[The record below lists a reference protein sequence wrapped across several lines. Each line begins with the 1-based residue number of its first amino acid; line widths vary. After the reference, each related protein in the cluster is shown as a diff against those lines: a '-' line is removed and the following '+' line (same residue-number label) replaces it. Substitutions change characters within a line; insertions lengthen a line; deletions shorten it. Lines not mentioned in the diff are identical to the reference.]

1 MTHISALLA
10 LTVTSALLGCMA
22 ARASTHCSWTKV
34 SSSGQLHV
42 SFLRGDPHGSAAAP
56 RLYHG
61 VWSGERALL
70 GCTWSDDAALIQS
83 YLSAC
88 RGRTREFND
97 RAEKTLD
104 LESLFDADRCVSLAS
119 PSFANLPEHTAGRHV
134 RSLGDQGEGE
144 RSEVRI
150 HARVKRGFIV
160 PGTLW
165 CGSGNKAPSYAD
177 LGVFSD
183 TDSCCREHD
192 QCKHTILSFQSDFGV
207 FNSNIFTMSHCDCD
221 DKFRSCLM
229 EANDS
234 IADVVGYTFFNLLK
248 MHCFTFSHRLQCA
261 ERNWFGMCKK
271 TQMALYADVHSPT
284 LYESSESQE
293 GCVNSTCSDV
303 NSTASA
309 QLQETNASRPH
320 LLSSTAATDTVPAS
334 SPIPSVTAATEATNP
349 TDAEAS
355 GSTVRRD
362 GLGNVVPSTL
372 VAVVGQHNAVTEE
385 DRSCVLY
392 KELDECKN
400 KILPQQRKY
409 GLHNTETG
417 TIYHCNCTARLFH
430 SLTQQRQLS
439 KVETLLT
446 GHVSQSCFLPQDC
459 ASSSNCTAT
468 VVKAELPRLDPT
480 SVEVAEQRHLQA
492 ERWRGRRP
500 GPTKAKKKDRAVR
513 LYKLC
518 VRMTRPKQT
527 GKNRKRVQSAEQPR
541 ITGTQVN

>member
-10 LTVTSALLGCMA
+10 LTVTSTLLGCTA
-22 ARASTHCSWTKV
+22 ARASIDCSWTKV
-34 SSSGQLHV
+34 SSNGQLHV

-88 RGRTREFND
+88 RGRTREFKD
-97 RAEKTLD
+97 RAGRTLD

-119 PSFANLPEHTAGRHV
+119 PSFANLPERTAGRHV

-144 RSEVRI
+144 RSEVRT

-221 DKFRSCLM
+221 NKFRSCLM

-261 ERNWFGMCKK
+261 ERNWFGMCKM

-284 LYESSESQE
+284 LYESSESIE
-293 GCVNSTCSDV
+293 GCVNSSCSDV
-303 NSTASA
+303 NSTAPA
-309 QLQETNASRPH
+309 RLHETNTPRPH
-320 LLSSTAATDTVPAS
+320 LLSSTAATDTVPA
-334 SPIPSVTAATEATNP
+334 PGAIGLVLHSVTETEIP
-349 TDAEAS
+349 PD
-355 GSTVRRD
+355 VC
-362 GLGNVVPSTL
+362 VPST
-372 VAVVGQHNAVTEE
+372 AE
-385 DRSCVLY
+385 DRSCIPY

-417 TIYHCNCTARLFH
+417 TLFHCNSGNMAH
-430 SLTQQRQLS
+430 SLRINS
-439 KVETLLT
+439 PPRKTLESGDVT
-446 GHVSQSCFLPQDC
+446 R
-459 ASSSNCTAT
+459 A
-468 VVKAELPRLDPT
+468 
-480 SVEVAEQRHLQA
+480 
-492 ERWRGRRP
+492 RR
-500 GPTKAKKKDRAVR
+500 
-513 LYKLC
+513 
-518 VRMTRPKQT
+518 
-527 GKNRKRVQSAEQPR
+527 
-541 ITGTQVN
+541 

>member
-1 MTHISALLA
+1 MTHIFALLA
-10 LTVTSALLGCMA
+10 LTVTSTLLGCTA
-22 ARASTHCSWTKV
+22 ARASIHCSWTKV
-34 SSSGQLHV
+34 SSNGQLHV

-88 RGRTREFND
+88 RGRTREFKD
-97 RAEKTLD
+97 RAGRTLD

-119 PSFANLPEHTAGRHV
+119 PS
-134 RSLGDQGEGE
+134 E
-144 RSEVRI
+144 RSEVRT

-165 CGSGNKAPSYAD
+165 CGSGNKQNSFPTLSPLA
-177 LGVFSD
+177 GVFSD

-221 DKFRSCLM
+221 NKFRSCLM

-248 MHCFTFSHRLQCA
+248 MHSPAPTSTPPHLHDSTKQTRHVCTCRPPPLPRTRCPQPGPLPPSPQRPTLRTPQTPRRQHRLTTPLQVLQPEGA
-261 ERNWFGMCKK
+261 IGLVLHSVTE
-271 TQMALYADVHSPT
+271 TEIPPDVCIP
-284 LYESSESQE
+284 
-293 GCVNSTCSDV
+293 
-303 NSTASA
+303 STA
-309 QLQETNASRPH
+309 
-320 LLSSTAATDTVPAS
+320 
-334 SPIPSVTAATEATNP
+334 
-349 TDAEAS
+349 
-355 GSTVRRD
+355 
-362 GLGNVVPSTL
+362 
-372 VAVVGQHNAVTEE
+372 E
-385 DRSCVLY
+385 DKSCVPY

-417 TIYHCNCTARLFH
+417 TLFHCNCTA
-430 SLTQQRQLS
+430 
-439 KVETLLT
+439 
-446 GHVSQSCFLPQDC
+446 
-459 ASSSNCTAT
+459 NCTAT

-480 SVEVAEQRHLQA
+480 SVEVAERRHLQA
-492 ERWRGRRP
+492 ERRKRRRP
-500 GPTKAKKKDRAVR
+500 GETKAKRKDRAAR

-527 GKNRKRVQSAEQPR
+527 GKNKKQV
-541 ITGTQVN
+541 TGTQVN